1 MQEASTETLNDAKL
15 IGQTIAGRFE
25 LVSILGRG
33 GTSTV
38 YLGVDLASKAEFAI
52 KILRPE
58 FNQDYIVVK
67 RFQRE
72 AQAAKRFSH
81 PNIVS
86 VHADGKTKDG
96 LHYIVIDIICGITL
110 AEILE
115 DEVHLTVARS
125 IPIFTQIT
133 SALAHAHASGI
144 VHRDLK
150 PANIM
155 ISQTPQEDMVRL
167 VDFGIAKVTAEKGKR
182 LQKLTSP
189 GEIFGT
195 CLYLSPEQCVG
206 KPADS
211 RSDIYSLGC
220 LMYEVLSGLPPFVGF
235 SPFET
240 IEMHLNENVVPL
252 TDLHEELIIPDELS
266 EIVLRCLRR
275 NPRDRYQ
282 SMADVEK
289 ELNEFETALG
299 L

>member
-1 MQEASTETLNDAKL
+1 MTTETNLVGRN
-15 IGQTIAGRFE
+15 IAGKFE

-38 YLGVDLASKAEFAI
+38 YLGVDVETKAEFAV

-72 AQAAKRFSH
+72 AQAAKRFRH

-86 VHADGKTKDG
+86 IHDDGKTKDG
-96 LHYIVIDIICGITL
+96 LHYIVIDIICGISL
-110 AEILE
+110 ADILE
-115 DEVHLTVARS
+115 DEVYLPVERS

-133 SALAHAHASGI
+133 SAVAHAHSSGI

-155 ISQTPQEDMVRL
+155 ISQAPRRDMVRL
-167 VDFGIAKVTAEKGKR
+167 VDFGIAKLKAEKGQK

-195 CLYLSPEQCVG
+195 CLYLSPEQCAG
-206 KPADS
+206 KPADL
-211 RSDIYSLGC
+211 RSDIYSFGC

-235 SPFET
+235 SPYET
-240 IEMHLNENVVPL
+240 IEMHLNESVIPL
-252 TDLHEELIIPDELS
+252 TSLSQELVIPDELND
-266 EIVLRCLRR
+266 IVLHCLQRS
-275 NPRDRYQ
+275 PDDRYQ
-282 SMADVEK
+282 TMEEVQS
-289 ELNEFETALG
+289 ALVG
-299 L
+299 FHRLIDNSAH